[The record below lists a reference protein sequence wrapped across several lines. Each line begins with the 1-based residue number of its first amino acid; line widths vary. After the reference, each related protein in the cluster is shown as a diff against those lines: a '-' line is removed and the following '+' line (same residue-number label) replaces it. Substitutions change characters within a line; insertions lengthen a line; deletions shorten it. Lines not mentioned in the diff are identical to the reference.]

1 MELREPAPPSV
12 FSPQE
17 FFQAEDFSGAQ
28 PIYTRGFTLSTE
40 KHFKRKQGVLARLV
54 GSLNFLITED
64 TGTREMRACPRLEFR
79 AEVTYVSQ
87 KGTTGT
93 GFLVDISK
101 TGLQLE
107 TERKLPK
114 GITLALNAPD
124 RDEVEE
130 NIPFMA
136 RVKWTRK
143 VGDKFRAGLWTTNTG
158 WKFFWK
164 NWVIV
169 KRTPR
174 TRKRPFQRRNRLHR
188 DPNG

>member
-87 KGTTGT
+87 KGTTDT

-143 VGDKFRAGLWTTNTG
+143 VGDKFRAGLALPQSAVDDEHWLEVLLEKLGYREENSTNQEETVP
-158 WKFFWK
+158 KAE
-164 NWVIV
+164 
-169 KRTPR
+169 
-174 TRKRPFQRRNRLHR
+174 
-188 DPNG
+188 

>member
-1 MELREPAPPSV
+1 
-12 FSPQE
+12 
-17 FFQAEDFSGAQ
+17 
-28 PIYTRGFTLSTE
+28 
-40 KHFKRKQGVLARLV
+40 
-54 GSLNFLITED
+54 
-64 TGTREMRACPRLEFR
+64 MRACPRLEFR
-79 AEVTYVSQ
+79 AEVSYVSQ

-143 VGDKFRAGLWTTNTG
+143 VGDKFRAGLALPQSAVDDEHWLEVLLEKLGYREENSTNQEETVP
-158 WKFFWK
+158 KAE
-164 NWVIV
+164 
-169 KRTPR
+169 
-174 TRKRPFQRRNRLHR
+174 
-188 DPNG
+188 